1 VQDIVLRDDKAFVPS
16 GYYGV
21 QVLDLASAL

>member
-1 VQDIVLRDDKAFVPS
+1 VQGTHAYLPS

-21 QVLDLASAL
+21 QVLDLTAENTPL